1 MPKKLYFRDPSFM
14 ASWRIYEVLPSSGH
28 TLEIH
33 SRNTVLHWYAQTNS
47 VPAHFIHFME
57 LSHIGKLR
65 AFGACDCHVAVKNG
79 EINTR
84 LFEISLLNLPF
95 SAEAV
100 LII

>member
-1 MPKKLYFRDPSFM
+1 M
-14 ASWRIYEVLPSSGH
+14 ASWRIYEVLPSGGH

-33 SRNTVLHWYAQTNS
+33 SKNTIALNWYGQTNS
-47 VPAHFIHFME
+47 VPAHFIHLME
-57 LSHIGKLR
+57 LSRIRKLR
-65 AFGACDCHVAVKNG
+65 VFGACDCHVGVKKNG